1 MQRHDQFAKLF
12 ASDWYRDL
20 DRRIQQAGFR
30 LIMAGA
36 FSGARHMIADWPI
49 RTPADLA
56 GITVRVLPNTMW
68 IETFRA
74 MGARPT
80 MVRWSEV
87 YNALAQGVVQA
98 AEPPQRSLWGAR
110 LHEVKKTISTIAH
123 FIATTAWPINN
134 GYFSRLPRDVQ
145 DLLLEEGAKGGA
157 EQTRLTRAME
167 EDFIARFKGAGV
179 TVLTDVDLAAF
190 QRATVAVYSAF
201 PRWTLN
207 LQQTVSR
214 VLAS

>member
-80 MVRWSEV
+80 MVQWSEV

-98 AEPPQRSLWGAR
+98 AEPSQRSLWGAR

-190 QRATVAVYSAF
+190 QRATVPVYSAF

-207 LQQTVSR
+207 LHQTVSR

>member
-80 MVRWSEV
+80 MVQWSGV

-157 EQTRLTRAME
+157 EQTRLTRTME
-167 EDFIARFKGAGV
+167 EDLIARFKGAGV

-190 QRATVAVYSAF
+190 QRATVPVYSAF

-207 LQQTVSR
+207 LHQTVSR

>member
-1 MQRHDQFAKLF
+1 VQRHDQFAKLF

-80 MVRWSEV
+80 MVQWSEV

-110 LHEVKKTISTIAH
+110 LDEVKKTISTIAH

-207 LQQTVSR
+207 LHQTVSR